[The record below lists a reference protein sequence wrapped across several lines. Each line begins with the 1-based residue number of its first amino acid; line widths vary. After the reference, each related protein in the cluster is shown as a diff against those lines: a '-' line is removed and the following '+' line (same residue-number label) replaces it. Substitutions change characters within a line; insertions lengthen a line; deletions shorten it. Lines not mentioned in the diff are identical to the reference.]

1 MRIYLASNWQSQS
14 RIRKVRD
21 SLVRLGHTV
30 CSNWLSEDN
39 AQAFSELTTKRR
51 QMYSYRDIGEVVSCD
66 LLIIDTAEE
75 STSGGREVEY
85 GMALALGKSVWVIGP
100 DRNIFHSVCRRR
112 FDDWQMALKE
122 LGDV

>member
-1 MRIYLASNWQSQS
+1 M
-14 RIRKVRD
+14 
-21 SLVRLGHTV
+21 RLGHTV